1 MEYAC
6 VVIPKIKIKELYI
19 TEGKSMQEISLIMKC
34 SVNAVTYWMNKY
46 GIKRRSISDAI
57 YGWHNPTGD
66 PFKFRLPRT
75 ARENRLFGLGL
86 GLYWG
91 EGTKANKGAIRLG
104 NSDPKLIKVF
114 INFLITFFSIRKED
128 LKFGLQIFS
137 DIDPSEALDF
147 WTKALKIDKSQFQK
161 PVVTISG
168 SLGTYR
174 KKSQYGVVTVHYN
187 NKKARDLLI
196 SFLPM

>member
-1 MEYAC
+1 
-6 VVIPKIKIKELYI
+6 
-19 TEGKSMQEISLIMKC
+19 MQEIAVIMKC
-34 SVNAVTYWMNKY
+34 SVNTVAYWMNKH
-46 GIKRRSISDAI
+46 GIKRRLIRDAI
-57 YGWHNPTGD
+57 YNWHNPTGD
-66 PFKFRLPRT
+66 PFKFRLPKT
-75 ARENRLFGLGL
+75 AAENKLFGMGI

-104 NSDPKLIKVF
+104 NSDPKLIKTF
-114 INFLITFFSIRKED
+114 INFLIVIFGIRKTD

-137 DIDPSEALDF
+137 DIDPGQALDF

-187 NKKARDLLI
+187 NRKARDLLI